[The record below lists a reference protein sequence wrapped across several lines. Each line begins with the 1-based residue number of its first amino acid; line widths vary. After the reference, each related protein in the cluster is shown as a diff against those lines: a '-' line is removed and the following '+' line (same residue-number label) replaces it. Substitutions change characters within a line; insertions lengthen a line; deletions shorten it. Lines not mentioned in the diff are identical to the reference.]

1 LVDKEIRKG
10 FKAIRATITAQ
21 EKEILKADIRA
32 DRERA
37 RLKRKLQKS

>member
-1 LVDKEIRKG
+1 MVDKEIRKG
-10 FKAIRATITAQ
+10 FRAIRKEISKQ

-37 RLKRKLQKS
+37 RLKRKLKQY